1 MSNLF
6 NPDRVILA
14 TTHAIERARAQGRN
28 EVEPDDLLIGF
39 LLAVSRF
46 GVAQIGSVSVDLVA
60 LGLRFD
66 LDEPEPGVKPRYSL
80 RAAGA
85 FDRAVRV
92 ARGDGAGRVLP
103 IHFLA
108 VLGEP
113 GVPTFDRLAAN
124 HGLDYASWRAAL
136 ASCTLPDEATM
147 PADAPTEG
155 EHAATVRPPEDSALL
170 SPEEAAKVLG
180 MHIQTVRGYIR
191 SGKLPAFRIAGERA
205 IRIRRHDVFALL
217 EDRGPADGVATR
229 PRN

>member
-1 MSNLF
+1 MVSPIF
-6 NPDRVILA
+6 SPERVTLA
-14 TTHAIERARAQGRN
+14 TSHAIERARAQGRH

-46 GVAQIGSVSVDLVA
+46 GVAQIGPLAVDLLA

-66 LDEPEPGVKPRYSL
+66 LDEPDPGVKPRYSH
-80 RAAGA
+80 RAASA
-85 FDRAVRV
+85 FDRAARV
-92 ARGDGAGRVLP
+92 ARGDRAARVLP

-136 ASCTLPDEATM
+136 ASCEVAVRTSARGEDARLADP
-147 PADAPTEG
+147 PADEG
-155 EHAATVRPPEDSALL
+155 SALL
-170 SPEEAAKVLG
+170 SPEEAAKTLG
-180 MHIQTVRGYIR
+180 LHIQTVRGYIR

-217 EDRGPADGVATR
+217 EQREPVGGAHPPARD
-229 PRN
+229 

>member
-1 MSNLF
+1 MT
-6 NPDRVILA
+6 A

-46 GVAQIGSVSVDLVA
+46 GVASIGSLTVDLVE

-66 LDEPEPGVKPRYSL
+66 LDEPAPGVKPRYSL
-80 RAAGA
+80 RAASA
-85 FDRAVRV
+85 FDRAARV
-92 ARGDGAGRVLP
+92 ARGDGAVRVLP

-113 GVPTFDRLAAN
+113 GVPTFDRLTAN
-124 HGLDYASWRAAL
+124 HGIDYAAWRAAL
-136 ASCTLPDEATM
+136 ASCALPGEAMSDTDDR
-147 PADAPTEG
+147 AE
-155 EHAATVRPPEDSALL
+155 AAQPVAAKRAAAKPDEDSALL
-170 SPEEAAKVLG
+170 SPEEAAQVLG

-205 IRIRRHDVFALL
+205 IRIRRPDVFALL
-217 EDRGPADGVATR
+217 EERGPAGGAAARARD
-229 PRN
+229 